1 MPAFVLQVLSGD
13 ATPKQVFRDRL
24 GQLWPSVRSAS
35 SQRRTRT
42 INTVLHNIIIWMDI
56 FYISVIDKQNELD
69 KMVCSIYCSNMHL
82 FNYCEYTHTIL
93 IYFSFFLLLSHEK
106 KESKTKINSLNQV
119 FLYPC
124 YCYMKIRFYIFAAIL
139 WLEIF

>member
-13 ATPKQVFRDRL
+13 ATPNQVFRDHL

-82 FNYCEYTHTIL
+82 FQLLWIYTHTIL
-93 IYFSFFLLLSHEK
+93 IYFFFCYFLMEK
-106 KESKTKINSLNQV
+106 KESKTKIYSLNQV